1 MQQGYGGGEY
11 ILTGRVVDIQTGQG
25 LPDVRVEAWDKG
37 RLCNDL
43 VACAFSD
50 ALGIFRI
57 VLETRHLRELFL
69 DRVPV
74 LFFRLF
80 EGLTCIASTE
90 RSVLWRVDRPESA
103 VRIEINRST
112 STRSFIPA
120 PFIVRGRVVT
130 TAGAPRAGLVVRAY
144 NRNLREEQLLG
155 EATTSDTGSYRIVYA
170 ADKLAQ
176 DFEYSGELL
185 DVALFDPGPGPGYR
199 KSAAD
204 LVVRVYDAERAVTA
218 EKKLCHAPPTAT
230 VNLVLGGEI
239 YRGPSAYER
248 LVVLLAPAIRGASL
262 TDLTEE
268 DIRHLA
274 CSLRLDLD
282 DLDALVT
289 ATQLARALGIHPAAL
304 YGLFREGLPRE
315 RRGLLMTRPS
325 EQLRALLLALEHNL
339 IPATLREQVDAI
351 LAALHKAA
359 VQLAFEPAETGIS
372 LGDLLAIVL
381 PARDAQEALVS
392 AYLKYEGPV
401 DGFWQGL
408 REHPTFKEE
417 GLVDRVQ
424 LALQLATLSR
434 QHLPLVRALDES
446 RRSGK
451 WSSLADL
458 AKLAVPD
465 WLALL
470 EKGIDGAPIGAPPD
484 MPGAD
489 DKEKSAN
496 YALLL
501 TDTLANSLP
510 TAALAGQLQGKA
522 DQDLALFFS
531 KNPDFEIGK
540 TQVRSYLQEKPGALD
555 GLSSPKTATA
565 NLEALERLF
574 KVTPNPTEMN
584 TLFSA
589 GIHSAQSIQKL
600 GKPAFIKSYS
610 QVLGGQSKAESL
622 FQKAQQITSGALAL
636 FGKFASIAR
645 PPGLYVL
652 PAPDLG
658 STGDSA
664 ALMDIFG
671 PQNLACEHCAS
682 IYGPA
687 AYLVDVLDFLGCYP
701 ATQNKPG
708 DPATAR
714 DVLLA
719 RRPDLSRIELS
730 CENTLTEVPYVD
742 LADEILEFRL
752 AHAVDPSVALDAH
765 IKTVGTAEELALSP
779 QPIHG
784 KARFTA
790 YKALAQG
797 KFPPAPP
804 FNVWAEETDIL
815 LAHFGTSRAE
825 LVDVFSQAPATP
837 APPAPGLL
845 DAFSALLKEAKE
857 DASAFFSAVAERTG
871 LPAAD
876 LDVLVSKLGLVFPSS
891 FKNEAAVGRLWN
903 AIQVVKGLGVSA
915 TRAISWATTTAP
927 IESANPAVLTAPALA
942 DDVRLAVKAKY
953 TDEAWPDIGRVL
965 RDGLRELQRK
975 ALVSAALALGKYNST
990 NDLFAEL
997 LVDVEMS
1004 PKPTTSRIQQAI
1016 SSVQLF
1022 VQRCFMGLE
1031 PAVTSLDD
1039 EAAAQWAWMKN
1050 YRVWE
1055 ANRKIFFH
1063 PENWIEPELRDDK
1076 TPFFKELESELL
1088 QGDITDA
1095 RAEQAFRK
1103 YLQKLHDVA
1112 HLDVVAICND
1122 RDAGVPG
1129 GPTTA
1134 PLHIIARTHTAPR
1147 VYFYRQRLHG
1157 RFWTSWEKLD
1167 LDIQSDCFLAVVHN
1181 RRLYLFWALLE
1192 EAEDTGTEAS
1202 PAPKG
1207 GKPTGYKKPK
1217 EYDLDDGGK
1226 PQPDIGIDIDEPNK
1240 SPGPKAPTIKKK
1252 PLRLRVAWS
1261 ERQNGRWSPRKVGPE
1276 EPLTVAVPDGDP
1288 VALSL
1293 WPSLEAGKLAISCA
1307 VKEAGPPDRSSR
1319 VYQLVLGCDGR
1330 LEVVKSSAT
1339 WKTSA
1344 VLGTSLQGMEFVRN
1358 DDTVGL
1364 WLRGFALTDKD
1375 VQVLEKTPGPYAM
1388 VVPHR
1393 GIHLALALK
1402 WGLGLPPFFYKD
1414 QERTFFV
1421 QMTQR
1426 PEGDVGEQDV
1436 QQNPWIQFLP
1446 GMPAG
1451 PFNPQ
1456 IDIAP
1461 VVSVELEPRQVRFEV
1476 FYHPHACALLETL
1489 ERDGIDGL
1497 FGWPANGKSVQLRS
1511 ESFFDAKYAPTP
1523 LVVATPYPVDDID
1536 FSFGGAYGQ
1545 YNWEVFFHAP
1555 FLIACMLMR
1564 NHRHE
1569 EAQRWFHR
1577 IFEPTPGA
1585 GSGPERFWKVK
1596 PLREKAD
1603 PKALAVELAAL
1614 AAGDEEAIGELAAQI
1629 EAWREEPFNP
1639 HLIARMRPIA
1649 YQRAVV
1655 MKYIDNLIAWGDDLF
1670 SQDTRE
1676 AINEAT
1682 GLYIL
1687 AADILGPKP
1696 KLNNNSQAAPKTY
1709 AELLASAPLA
1719 DFENL
1724 VPELNGAGDVPFIDT
1739 AHFGVPPNDKLLG
1752 YWDLMAD
1759 RLFKIRHGLNIEGQ
1773 ARPLPLFAPPID
1785 PALLVKAA
1793 AMDLD
1798 LSDVLQNQFV
1808 PMPHYRFGVLHAKA
1822 VEFCGGVIALGSS
1835 LLAALEKH
1843 DVENLSKIRAKH
1855 ETALLTATREVK
1867 KRQIDE
1873 AKQTLTGLKKAR
1885 EAAGIKLQHYKSLPL
1900 MNSYEEQA
1908 MVMSSAATFTQFLM
1922 QATHTEAGASY
1933 LLPTMI
1939 TGGAGIAS
1947 PAALVVY
1954 GGENT
1959 AKSGESFGNVL
1970 SVATSLLRDGAAMSA
1985 TMGYYTRRAEEWK
1998 LQERLAAKEIEQLDK
2013 QILAAEIRLALAE
2026 KELENHDLTVENAKE
2041 VEATLRDKFTNQ
2053 ALYSWTV
2060 DEVSKVYFD
2069 AYKLA
2074 LGMAKRAEKAIQ
2086 MELVED
2092 TSYISPTH
2100 WEGMKNGL
2108 LAGEKLLQQLRQ
2120 MEAAYLDKNKREYE
2134 ITKHISLAQLAPQ
2147 KLLELKQK
2155 GVCEFDVPELE
2166 FDLDFPGHYL
2176 RRIKTVSLSIPC
2188 VTDAYGTLNATLTLV
2203 KSRVR
2208 KNADL
2213 TGGYA
2218 EKANDGRFTTPY
2230 VAPISLAISGAQ
2242 NDAGVFELSLR
2253 DERYLPF
2260 EGAGAI
2266 GTWKIELSANNT
2278 DLDALS
2284 DVVLHVRYTAMD
2296 GGDSLKTEAQKNAA
2310 LLLSGLRLLPV
2321 KDEFPTEWRHFFKAD
2336 AGAAQTLVLPL
2347 EKSVFPRCRN
2357 GGAPK
2362 INAVRIF
2369 AAWKDPTA
2377 YFAGTPLAVNVT
2389 PPSAA
2394 SVQTTLVK
2402 GPDPLDS
2409 LAVSPTLTPAP
2420 GTSWATGAWT
2430 LSAAGA
2436 VGDGLDNIWVLCDFS
2451 RQGA

>member
-1 MQQGYGGGEY
+1 MQQRHGGDEY

-43 VACAFSD
+43 VACTFSD

-80 EGLTCIASTE
+80 EGPTCIASTE
-90 RSVLWRVDRPESA
+90 RSVLWRIDRPESA

-112 STRSFIPA
+112 STRSFTPA
-120 PFIVRGRVVT
+120 SFVVRGRVVT
-130 TAGAPRAGLVVRAY
+130 AAGAPRAGLVVRAY
-144 NRNLREEQLLG
+144 NQNLREEQLLG
-155 EATTSDTGSYRIVYA
+155 EATTSDTGSYRIAYA

-176 DFEYSGELL
+176 DFEYTGTLL
-185 DVALFDPGPGPGYR
+185 DVALFDPGPGRGHR

-204 LVVRVYDAERAVTA
+204 LVVRVYDAERADT

-289 ATQLARALGIHPAAL
+289 ATQLARALGIHPAVL

-315 RRGLLMTRPS
+315 RRALLTTRPS

-339 IPATLREQVDAI
+339 IPAMLREQVGAI

-359 VQLAFEPAETGIS
+359 VQLAFEPVETGIS

-392 AYLKYEGPV
+392 AYLQYEGPV
-401 DGFWQGL
+401 DSFWQAL
-408 REHPTFKEE
+408 REHPAFKEE

-424 LALQLATLSR
+424 FALQLATLSR
-434 QHLPLVRALDES
+434 QHLPLVRALDEW
-446 RRSGK
+446 RRSGM

-470 EKGIDGAPIGAPPD
+470 EKGVDGAPIGFPPD
-484 MPGAD
+484 VPGAD

-501 TDTLANSLP
+501 TDTLANTLP

-574 KVTPNPTEMN
+574 KVTPSPTEMN

-610 QVLGGQSKAESL
+610 QVLGGQPKAESL

-636 FGKFASIAR
+636 FGKFASSAR

-652 PAPDLG
+652 PAPDLA
-658 STGDSA
+658 STGDAA

-671 PQNLACEHCAS
+671 PQDLACEHCAS

-687 AYLVDVLDFLGCYP
+687 AYLVDVLDFLGRYS
-701 ATQNKPG
+701 AAQKKPG
-708 DPATAR
+708 DPNTAR
-714 DVLLA
+714 DVLLS
-719 RRPDLSRIELS
+719 RRPDIARIELS
-730 CENTLTEVPYVD
+730 CANTLTEVPYVE

-752 AHAVDPSVALDAH
+752 AHAVDPSIVLDAH

-845 DAFSALLKEAKE
+845 DAFSALLKETKA
-857 DASAFFSAVAERTG
+857 DASAFFSAVAERAG

-876 LDVLVSKLGLVFPSS
+876 LDVLINKLGLVFPSS
-891 FKNEAAVGRLWN
+891 FENQAAVGRLWN

-953 TDEAWPDIGRVL
+953 TEDAWPEIGRVL
-965 RDGLRELQRK
+965 RDDLRELQRK
-975 ALVSAALALGKYNST
+975 ALVSAALALGKYDST

-1022 VQRCFMGLE
+1022 VQRSFMGLE

-1039 EAAAQWAWMKN
+1039 EAAAQWAWMKS

-1095 RAEQAFRK
+1095 RAEGAFRK

-1112 HLDVVAICND
+1112 HLDIV
-1122 RDAGVPG
+1122 GVCEEG
-1129 GPTTA
+1129 QKTGSSWITI
-1134 PLHIIARTHTAPR
+1134 LHVIGRTHISPR
-1147 VYFYRQRLHG
+1147 VYYYRQRVDQL
-1157 RFWTSWEKLD
+1157 WSPWEKLD
-1167 LDIQSDCFLAVVHN
+1167 LDIQSEHALLAVYN

-1192 EAEDTGTEAS
+1192 EAEDTGQEAA

-1207 GKPTGYKKPK
+1207 GKPAGHKKPK

-1226 PQPDIGIDIDEPNK
+1226 PQPDIDPDIDEPHK
-1240 SPGPKAPTIKKK
+1240 SPGPKAPAIKKK
-1252 PLRLRVAWS
+1252 PMRLKMAWS
-1261 ERQNGRWSPRKVGPE
+1261 EYQNGRWSPRKTGPE
-1276 EPLTVAVPDGDP
+1276 EPLRLDLPEGDP
-1288 VALSL
+1288 AALTFWSTYKN
-1293 WPSLEAGKLAISCA
+1293 GQLAILCA
-1307 VKEAGPPDRSSR
+1307 VKELAPPDRAGR
-1319 VYQLVLGCDGR
+1319 VYELVLGCDGR
-1330 LEVVKSSAT
+1330 LTAGPASNPCPTGAPYGSHLA
-1339 WKTSA
+1339 
-1344 VLGTSLQGMEFVRN
+1344 GMEFIK
-1358 DDTVGL
+1358 DKDTVGL
-1364 WLRGFALTDKD
+1364 WLRGFVLTDKD
-1375 VQVLEKTPGPYAM
+1375 VKVLGATPSAYQLVCAQRGPMLWTMLNAGF
-1388 VVPHR
+1388 PH
-1393 GIHLALALK
+1393 
-1402 WGLGLPPFFYKD
+1402 PSFFYKD
-1414 QERTFFV
+1414 DSRTFLV
-1421 QMTQR
+1421 RIEHQAQAPKR
-1426 PEGDVGEQDV
+1426 AVAGEASPMK
-1436 QQNPWIQFLP
+1436 PWGQVLP
-1446 GMPAG
+1446 GLPPAQAEG
-1451 PFNPQ
+1451 PFYIPN
-1456 IDIAP
+1456 ISIETD
-1461 VVSVELEPRQVRFEV
+1461 PRQVRIET
-1476 FYHPHACALLETL
+1476 FYHPHACGMLEALD
-1489 ERDGIDGL
+1489 RDGLDGL
-1497 FGWPANGKSVQLRS
+1497 FRWPADGSAIQLRS
-1511 ESFFDAKYAPTP
+1511 DIYFQKTYKPGLS
-1523 LVVATPYPVDDID
+1523 VVKKPYPVDDID
-1536 FSFGGAYGQ
+1536 FSPAGAYSQ

-1555 FLIACMLMR
+1555 FLIACMLMK
-1564 NHRHE
+1564 NHRPE

-1577 IFEPTPGA
+1577 IFDPTPGT
-1585 GSGPERFWKVK
+1585 GGPERFWKVK

-1603 PKALAVELAAL
+1603 PKALAAELAAL
-1614 AAGDEEAIGELAAQI
+1614 AAGDEEALGELAAQI
-1629 EAWREEPFNP
+1629 KAWREEPFNP

-1655 MKYIDNLIAWGDDLF
+1655 MKYIDNLIAWGDYLF

-1696 KLNNNSQAAPKTY
+1696 ELNNQPEAAPKTY

-1719 DFENL
+1719 DLENL
-1724 VPELNGAGDVPFIDT
+1724 VPEFNGAGDVPLIDT
-1739 AHFGVPPNDKLLG
+1739 AHFAIPPNDKLLG
-1752 YWDLMAD
+1752 YWDLVGD

-1793 AMDLD
+1793 AMGVDWK
-1798 LSDVLQNQFV
+1798 DVSEVV

-1822 VEFCGGVIALGSS
+1822 MEFCGGVIALGAA
-1835 LLAALEKH
+1835 LLSALEKK
-1843 DVENLSKIRAKH
+1843 DAEKLTLLRATH
-1855 ETALLTATREVK
+1855 EAAVLTATREVK

-1873 AKQTLTGLKKAR
+1873 AKQTLAGLKKTR
-1885 EAAGIKLQHYKSLPL
+1885 EAAAIRYQHYKGLPL

-1908 MVMSSAATFTQFLM
+1908 MVMSGAAAITQALV
-1922 QATHTEAGASY
+1922 QVTHTESAGAY
-1933 LLPTMI
+1933 LLPTAI

-1947 PAALVVY
+1947 PAALIVY
-1954 GGENT
+1954 GGENA
-1959 AKSGESFGNVL
+1959 AKSGESFGNALGV
-1970 SVATSLLRDGAAMSA
+1970 VASLMRDGAAMSA
-1985 TMGYYTRRAEEWK
+1985 TMGYYTRRAEDWK
-1998 LQERLAAKEIEQLDK
+1998 LQEKIAAKEIEQLDK
-2013 QILAAEIRLALAE
+2013 QILAAEIRLALVE
-2026 KELENHDLTVENAKE
+2026 KDLENHDLIVENAKV
-2041 VEATLRDKFTNQ
+2041 VEATMRDKFTNE

-2060 DEVSKVYFD
+2060 NEISTVYFD

-2074 LGMAKRAEKAIQ
+2074 LGMARRAAKAFKH
-2086 MELVED
+2086 ELAQEPPDV
-2092 TSYISPTH
+2092 SLTH
-2100 WEGMKNGL
+2100 WDNTRNGL
-2108 LAGEKLLQQLRQ
+2108 LAAEKLLQQLRQ

-2176 RRIKTVSLSIPC
+2176 RRIKTVSLSVPC
-2188 VTDAYGTLNATLTLV
+2188 VTDAYGSLNATLTLV
-2203 KSRVR
+2203 KSRAR
-2208 KNADL
+2208 KSTDL

-2218 EKANDGRFTTPY
+2218 EKVNDGRFTTPY
-2230 VAPISLAISGAQ
+2230 IAPISLAISGAQ

-2260 EGAGAI
+2260 EGAGVI
-2266 GTWKIELSANNT
+2266 GTWKLELSANST

-2284 DVVLHVRYTAMD
+2284 DVVLHVRYTAID

-2310 LLLSGLRLLPV
+2310 LFLSGLRLFSL
-2321 KDEFPTEWRHFFKAD
+2321 KDEFPTEWRHFRTPD

-2377 YFAGTPLAVNVT
+2377 YFAGTPLAVSVA

-2394 SVQTTLVK
+2394 SMQTTLAK
-2402 GPDPLDS
+2402 GPGALDT
-2409 LAVSPTLTPAP
+2409 LAVSPTLTPAA
-2420 GTSWATGAWT
+2420 GTSWAAGSWT
-2430 LSAAGA
+2430 LTSAGP
-2436 VGDGLDNIWVLCDFS
+2436 VGDGLDNIWVLCDFT

>member
-1 MQQGYGGGEY
+1 MQQGHGGGEY

-43 VACAFSD
+43 VACTFSD

-74 LFFRLF
+74 LFFRVF
-80 EGLTCIASTE
+80 EGVTCIASTE
-90 RSVLWRVDRPESA
+90 RSVVWRVDRPESA
-103 VRIEINRST
+103 VRIELNRST
-112 STRSFIPA
+112 STRSFTPG

-130 TAGAPRAGLVVRAY
+130 AAGAPRAGLVVRAY

-155 EATTSDTGSYRIVYA
+155 EATTSDTGSYRIAYA

-176 DFEYSGELL
+176 DFEYTGTLL
-185 DVALFDPGPGPGYR
+185 DVALFDPGPGRGHR

-230 VNLVLGGEI
+230 VNLVMGGEI

-248 LVVLLAPAIRGASL
+248 LVLLLAPAIRSASL
-262 TDLTEE
+262 TDLTGE

-304 YGLFREGLPRE
+304 YGLFHEGLPRE
-315 RRGLLMTRPS
+315 RHGLLMTRPS

-339 IPATLREQVDAI
+339 IPAMLREQVDAI

-359 VQLAFEPAETGIS
+359 VQLAFEPVETGIS

-392 AYLKYEGPV
+392 AYLQYEGPV
-401 DGFWQGL
+401 DSFWQGL
-408 REHPTFKEE
+408 RELPLFKEE

-424 LALQLATLSR
+424 LAVQLATLSR
-434 QHLPLVRALDES
+434 HHLPLVRALDEW

-458 AKLAVPD
+458 ARLAVPD
-465 WLALL
+465 WLGFL
-470 EKGIDGAPIGAPPD
+470 EKGVDGAPIGAPPD
-484 MPGAD
+484 LQGAD
-489 DKEKSAN
+489 DKEKIAN

-501 TDTLANSLP
+501 TDTLANTLP

-565 NLEALERLF
+565 DLEALERLF
-574 KVTPNPTEMN
+574 KVTPSPTEMN
-584 TLFSA
+584 LLFSA
-589 GIHSAQSIQKL
+589 GIHSAQNIQKL

-652 PAPDLG
+652 PAPDLT
-658 STGDSA
+658 STGDAA

-687 AYLVDVLDFLGCYP
+687 AYLVDVLDFLGRYP

-708 DPATAR
+708 DPTTAR

-752 AHAVDPSVALDAH
+752 AHAVDPSVVLDAH

-784 KARFTA
+784 TARFTA

-845 DAFSALLKEAKE
+845 DAFSALLEETKA
-857 DASAFFSAVAERTG
+857 DASAFFSAVAERAG

-876 LDVLVSKLGLVFPSS
+876 LDVLVNKLGLVFPSS
-891 FKNEAAVGRLWN
+891 CENEAAVGRLWN

-927 IESANPAVLTAPALA
+927 IESADPAVLTAPALA

-953 TDEAWPDIGRVL
+953 TEDAWPEIGRVL
-965 RDGLRELQRK
+965 RNDLRELQRK
-975 ALVSAALALGKYNST
+975 ALVAAALALGKYDST
-990 NDLFAEL
+990 NELFAEL

-1016 SSVQLF
+1016 SSVQRF

-1031 PAVTSLDD
+1031 PAVTSFDD
-1039 EAAAQWAWMKN
+1039 EAAAQWSWTKN
-1050 YRVWE
+1050 SRVWE

-1095 RAEQAFRK
+1095 RAEGAFRK

-1112 HLDVVAICND
+1112 HLNVVAICND

-1134 PLHIIARTHTAPR
+1134 PLHIIARTHTTPR

-1181 RRLYLFWALLE
+1181 RRVYFFWALLE

-1226 PQPDIGIDIDEPNK
+1226 PQPDIDVDIDEPHK

-1252 PLRLRVAWS
+1252 PMRLRVAWS

-1276 EPLTVAVPDGDP
+1276 EPLAIAMPDGDP

-1307 VKEAGPPDRSSR
+1307 VKEAAPPDRSSR

-1344 VLGTSLQGMEFVRN
+1344 VLGTSLQGMEFVPS

-1375 VQVLEKTPGPYAM
+1375 VQVLGKTPGPYAM

-1393 GIHLALALK
+1393 GTHLALALK
-1402 WGLGLPPFFYKD
+1402 WNLGFPPFFYKD

-1426 PEGDVGEQDV
+1426 PEGDVGEQEV
-1436 QQNPWIQFLP
+1436 QQNPWIQCLP
-1446 GMPAG
+1446 GMPTG

-1476 FYHPHACALLETL
+1476 FYHPHACALLEAL

-1523 LVVATPYPVDDID
+1523 LVVATPYPADDID
-1536 FSFGGAYGQ
+1536 FSFGGAYSQ

-1555 FLIACMLMR
+1555 FLIACMLMK

-1577 IFEPTPGA
+1577 IFDPTPGA

-1603 PKALAVELAAL
+1603 PKTLASELAAL

-1639 HLIARMRPIA
+1639 HLIARMRSIA

-1655 MKYIDNLIAWGDDLF
+1655 MKYIDNLIAWGDYLF

-1696 KLNNNSQAAPKTY
+1696 DLNKQPEAAPKTY

-1719 DFENL
+1719 DLENL
-1724 VPELNGAGDVPFIDT
+1724 VPELNGPGDVPLIDA
-1739 AHFGVPPNDKLLG
+1739 AHFAIPPNDKLLG
-1752 YWDLMAD
+1752 YWDLVAD
-1759 RLFKIRHGLNIEGQ
+1759 RLFKVRHGLNIEGQ

-1793 AMDLD
+1793 AMGVDWK
-1798 LSDVLQNQFV
+1798 DVSEVV

-1822 VEFCGGVIALGSS
+1822 MEFCGGVIALGAA
-1835 LLAALEKH
+1835 LLSALEKK
-1843 DVENLSKIRAKH
+1843 DAEKLTLLRATH
-1855 ETALLTATREVK
+1855 EAAVLTATREVK

-1873 AKQTLTGLKKAR
+1873 AKQTLAGLKKTR
-1885 EAAGIKLQHYKSLPL
+1885 EAAAIRYQHYKGLPF

-1908 MVMSSAATFTQFLM
+1908 MVMSGAAAITQALV
-1922 QATHTEAGASY
+1922 QVTHTESAGAY
-1933 LLPTMI
+1933 LLPTAI

-1954 GGENT
+1954 GGENA
-1959 AKSGESFGNVL
+1959 AKSGESFGNALGV
-1970 SVATSLLRDGAAMSA
+1970 VASLMRDGAAMSA
-1985 TMGYYTRRAEEWK
+1985 TMGYYTRRAEDWR
-1998 LQERLAAKEIEQLDK
+1998 LQEKIAAKEIEQLDK
-2013 QILAAEIRLALAE
+2013 QILAAEIRLALVE
-2026 KELENHDLTVENAKE
+2026 KDLDNHDLIVENAKV
-2041 VEATLRDKFTNQ
+2041 VEATLRDKFTNE
-2053 ALYSWTV
+2053 ALYSWTIN
-2060 DEVSKVYFD
+2060 EISTVYFD

-2074 LGMAKRAEKAIQ
+2074 LGMARRAAKAFKH
-2086 MELVED
+2086 ELAQD
-2092 TSYISPTH
+2092 SPDVSLTH
-2100 WEGMKNGL
+2100 WDNTRNGL

-2134 ITKHISLAQLAPQ
+2134 LTKHISLAQLAPQ

-2176 RRIKTVSLSIPC
+2176 RRIKTVSLSVPC

-2208 KNADL
+2208 KSADL

-2218 EKANDGRFTTPY
+2218 EKLGDGRFTTPY

-2266 GTWKIELSANNT
+2266 GTWKLELSTNNT
-2278 DLDALS
+2278 DLDAVS
-2284 DVVLHVRYTAMD
+2284 DVVLHVRYTAID
-2296 GGDSLKTEAQKNAA
+2296 GGDSLKTQAQKNTA
-2310 LLLSGLRLLPV
+2310 LLLSGLRLFSL
-2321 KDEFPTEWRHFFKAD
+2321 KDEFPTEWHHFFTPD
-2336 AGAAQTLVLPL
+2336 AGAVQTLVLPL
-2347 EKSVFPRCRN
+2347 EKSVFPRSRN
-2357 GGAPK
+2357 GGTPQ
-2362 INAVRIF
+2362 INAVRLF
-2369 AAWKDPTA
+2369 AAWKDAKA
-2377 YFAGTPLAVNVT
+2377 YFAGAPLTMSVA

-2394 SVQTTLVK
+2394 SVETTLGK
-2402 GPDPLDS
+2402 GPGALDT
-2409 LAVSPTLTPAP
+2409 LAVSPTLTPAA
-2420 GTSWATGAWT
+2420 GTSWAAGSWT
-2430 LSAAGA
+2430 LSAAGP
-2436 VGDGLDNIWVLCDFS
+2436 VGEGLDNIWVLCDFS